1 MAYRYSNLTAA
12 IGDKRSPLRQF
23 LDRRFPNVRA
33 LQADFRARSGELL
46 VPGGS
51 ADPSRVG
58 AALDLAVRFLLDPQ
72 DRAEIAWIGFAN
84 HGRELEQIVGVVK
97 TAQRAAVDGDQT
109 GLARACWALALTTE
123 VYRVGLRRGS
133 ALDGL
138 LRADRFRTPELLGL
152 AGVDAIEQLVSLQGV
167 AERELLPRL
176 RPPYRLGPT
185 FAGSELCAAD
195 ADLIAGG
202 VLIDIKTRLGVRDPK
217 TGERSDRLSLADVYQ
232 LLGYL
237 FFDRDDSYRITELAI
252 YSARYGQLI
261 GWPLAD
267 ALTTLAGEPVDLPAC
282 RAEVWRLLTNP

>member
-12 IGDKRSPLRQF
+12 LGDKRSPLREF
-23 LDRRFPNVRA
+23 LDRRFPHVRA
-33 LQADFRARSGELL
+33 LQTDFRARSGELR

-51 ADPSRVG
+51 ADPGQVG
-58 AALDLAVRFLLDPQ
+58 AALDLAIRFLLDPQ
-72 DRAEIAWIGFAN
+72 DRAEISWIGFAN
-84 HGRELEQIVGVVK
+84 HARELEQIVGVVK
-97 TAQRAAVDGDQT
+97 AAQRAAVDGDAAAL
-109 GLARACWALALTTE
+109 GRACWVLALTTE
-123 VYRVGLRRGS
+123 VYRVGLWRGS

-152 AGVDAIEQLVSLQGV
+152 AGADAIEQLVALQGL

-185 FAGSELCAAD
+185 FTGSEFCAAD

-217 TGERSDRLSLADVYQ
+217 TGVRSDRLSLADVYQ

-237 FFDRDDSYRITELAI
+237 LFDRDDAYRITDLAI
-252 YSARYGQLI
+252 YSARYGALI
-261 GWPLAD
+261 GWPVVE
-267 ALTTLAGEPVDLPAC
+267 ALQTLAGEPVDLPEV
-282 RAEVWRLLTNP
+282 RAEVWSLLTH